1 MVAKRA
7 VLVVISVLV
16 GLAGTA
22 GTLLAFQTDPD
33 HFAWSN
39 TILLFLSFGFFTGVW
54 LDYFLGTDFMKP

>member
-1 MVAKRA
+1 MFAKRI

-22 GTLLAFQTDPD
+22 GTLLIFHVDPK

-39 TILLFLSFGFFTGVW
+39 TGLLFIAYGFFAGIW
-54 LDYFLGTDFMKP
+54 LDYFLGTDFMKA

>member
-1 MVAKRA
+1 MAARRV

-22 GTLLAFQTDPD
+22 GVLLLFRTDPD

-39 TILLFLSFGFFTGVW
+39 TFLLFIAFGFFTGVW
-54 LDYFLGTDFMKP
+54 LDYFLNTQLLKP